1 MSLDD
6 IKKQILKLQNLIKKY
21 NHHYYNLN
29 ESLISDYE
37 FDEIFNELQKL
48 EKKYPELVSNNES
61 KKVGAKS
68 NTSFKKHTHRNKMY
82 SLANAFTDEDFFNF
96 HEKNT
101 ENDKEVEYVCEVK
114 IDGLAVS
121 LIYDDGVLITGATRG
136 DGFVGENVTNNCKV
150 VKNIPHKLNS
160 NFSGEIRGE
169 VFMTY
174 ESFQTLNTQIN
185 KQFSNPRNA
194 ASGALR
200 QLDYSITKSRNLNF
214 LPYDLISHEKLD
226 QIKKINLMQE
236 LGFKTDDNIKLVSKK
251 EDAIEYY
258 KAISDKRKLL
268 KFPVDGVVFK
278 INSYKLQERLGFISR
293 SPKFAI
299 AYKFLAEQ
307 APSVLLDVEYQ
318 VGRTGIITPVAK
330 IKTVNID
337 GVNIS
342 SATLHNSEEIKK
354 KSLMLNSKI
363 IVQRAG
369 DVIPEIVRKIESD
382 SANEKEIVFPNVCP
396 SCTTSLV
403 KVDNQVGLYCPNAIS
418 CPKQVKES
426 IAHFCSKNGFNIVGL
441 GPSIVEKLLNKGLIN
456 SYQDIFTLTFSNLI
470 ELDGFKE
477 KSVNNLLRQI
487 NISKQIDFNK
497 FIYALGIKEVG
508 TETAKILSKQFSTV
522 QDVSDS
528 NENILQRIDGIGEV
542 VASNIINF
550 FKKNDLSKLLNHI
563 NIKYTLNN
571 IKSNHKTYSIT
582 GTLEKSRDD
591 IIAMIENSGNLYSKS
606 ITKKVNYLI
615 SGEKAG
621 SKVEKAKK
629 LNVTILDYQDF
640 LGHIS

>member
-101 ENDKEVEYVCEVK
+101 ENDKKVEYVCEVK

-200 QLDYSITKSRNLNF
+200 QLDYSITKSRNINF

-226 QIKKINLMQE
+226 QIQKINLMQE

-258 KAISDKRKLL
+258 KAISVKRKLL
-268 KFPVDGVVFK
+268 KFPIDGVVFK